1 MKRKYKPNRKQRKIR
16 VLKSRL
22 KHYLFITITSV
33 FILSLLLTLP
43 LRWFNPFTTAF
54 IVQEQLQSPKKIQ
67 LNWVSYNNISSNV
80 PISVIASED
89 QKFPTHL
96 GFDFRSL
103 SKALSEDRKKTRGAS
118 TITQQLVKNLYLWPG
133 RSIFRKAVEAYFTIF
148 IEVLLP
154 KRRILEIYLNVV
166 EFGPSVYGIDAASRI
181 FFAKQASQINAYQA
195 SLLAAVL
202 PNPKVM
208 SAQNPSAYV
217 QKRANDIQRAV
228 KALGGAS
235 YLKRM

>member
-1 MKRKYKPNRKQRKIR
+1 MKRKHKANKKQRKIGAM
-16 VLKSRL
+16 KSRL
-22 KHYLFITITSV
+22 IRYLFITITSI

-43 LRWFNPFTTAF
+43 LRWFNPFTSAF
-54 IVQEQLQSPKKIQ
+54 IMQEQWQQGKYTP
-67 LNWVSYNNISSNV
+67 LNWVSYHNIASVV
-80 PISVIASED
+80 PISMVASED
-89 QKFPTHL
+89 QKFPEHW
-96 GFDFRSL
+96 GFDFTSL
-103 SKALSEDRKKTRGAS
+103 SKALNEDRKQTRGAS

-133 RSIFRKAVEAYFTIF
+133 RSVFRKVVEAYLTVF

-154 KRRILEIYLNVV
+154 KQRILEIYLNVV
-166 EFGPSVYGIDAASRI
+166 EFGPSVYGIDSASRL

-217 QKRANDIQRAV
+217 KKRANDIQRSV